1 LSNVGYLYRAEVRR
15 RISKGFEWLC
25 FGATLFSVLV
35 LVVLLG
41 SVVYNG
47 ATSIN
52 WHVLTS
58 NASRRPSNCGIM
70 TALVGSAWVIIATTL
85 FAVPVGIAS
94 AIYLEEYAP
103 QNWWRKIIETNI
115 SNLAGVPSIVYA
127 ILGLGLFVRAMSL
140 GRGVLAGAL
149 TLTLVVLPTVII
161 ASQESLRAVPMSIRH
176 ASLALGATKWQ
187 TVWYQVLPA
196 AMPGIMTGVILA
208 ISRALGEAAPLITI
222 GAVAFSSHL
231 PRTPMDPFTV
241 LPIQIYEWTSRP
253 QVEFQNLAAGG
264 ILILLGL
271 LLCMNVVAVSIRY
284 RYAKQLGAR

>member
-1 LSNVGYLYRAEVRR
+1 MSEVSYFYRPEVRR
-15 RISKGFEWLC
+15 SISKGFEWLC

-47 ATSIN
+47 ASSLS
-52 WHVLTS
+52 WHFLVS
-58 NASRRPSNCGIM
+58 NASRRPSNAGIL

-85 FAVPVGIAS
+85 FAVPMGIAS
-94 AIYLEEYAP
+94 ALYLEEYAP
-103 QNWWRKIIETNI
+103 QNWWRKVIETNI

-187 TVWYQVLPA
+187 TVWHQVLPA

-222 GAVAFSSHL
+222 GAVAYSSHL
-231 PRTPMDPFTV
+231 PWTPMDPFTA

-264 ILILLGL
+264 ILVLLGL
-271 LLCMNVVAVSIRY
+271 LLCMNAVAVFIRY
-284 RYAKQLGAR
+284 RYARQLGAR